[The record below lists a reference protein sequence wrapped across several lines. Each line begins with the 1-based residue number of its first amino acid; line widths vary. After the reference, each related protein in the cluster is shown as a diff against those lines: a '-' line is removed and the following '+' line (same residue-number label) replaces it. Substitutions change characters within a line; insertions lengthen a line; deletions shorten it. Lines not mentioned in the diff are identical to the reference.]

1 MLVYPDYYEKFKC
14 IAGACEDSCCAG
26 WVIDVDDESY
36 YSYQVEPGA
45 FGDRLRNSLVVDG
58 DQKFFQVTPDN
69 RCPFLNEQNLC
80 DIITEIGEDRIC
92 QTCTEHPRYFV
103 VTGDYEQHDI
113 SLSCCELGRIF
124 FYDDDPVKY
133 IREETEE
140 EETEEFD
147 VDPFGDDEDAE
158 MGYLDD
164 DTEEFLYDPILLERV
179 LKLRDEH
186 ISKIQD
192 RTKSLEERLQTVLGL
207 SLSNIDFDDLY
218 HVLGNLDMNGDKCS
232 IEYRWEKEFDKLLEY
247 RAKIEDAAV
256 RAEFQQAC
264 SNKFEI
270 WFEKIAT
277 YFIFRY
283 EIDVYFRLSELEKK
297 SEDDDFAENVA
308 IDFEE
313 ERRLIN
319 RSVAGIY
326 IMAIQKYLEENKGIY
341 TVDDMVDSA
350 HLYSKEVEHSD
361 ENIEVLKETFD
372 K

>member
-14 IAGACEDSCCAG
+14 IAGDCEDSCCAG
-26 WVIDVDDESY
+26 WIIDVDDASY

-45 FGDRLRNSLVVDG
+45 FGDRLRESLVVDG
-58 DQKFFQVTPDN
+58 DQKYFRVTEDN
-69 RCPFLNEQNLC
+69 RCPFLNDKNLC
-80 DIITEIGEDRIC
+80 DIITEIGEERIC

-124 FYDDDPVKY
+124 FYDEEPVKY
-133 IREETEE
+133 IREELEMDEE
-140 EETEEFD
+140 DDFD

-164 DTEEFLYDPILLERV
+164 DTEEFLFDPVLLDRV
-179 LKLRDEH
+179 LELRDQH
-186 ISKIQD
+186 IEAMQD
-192 RTKSLEERLQTVLGL
+192 RTKPLEERLQTVLGL
-207 SLSNIDFDDLY
+207 SLSHPDFDDVY
-218 HVLGNLDMNGDKCS
+218 QVLGNLDMDGDKCS
-232 IEYRWEKEFDKLLEY
+232 IEYRWEKEYEKLKEA
-247 RAKIEDAAV
+247 RKQIETEETRQQFIDA
-256 RAEFQQAC
+256 C
-264 SNKFEI
+264 HGKFEI

-283 EIDVYFRLSELEKK
+283 EIDSYFRLSELEKK
-297 SEDDDFAENVA
+297 SGDEKFGETVA

-313 ERRLIN
+313 ERRLIR
-319 RSVAGIY
+319 RSIAGIY
-326 IMAIQKYLEENKGIY
+326 IMAIQKYLEDQKGEY

-361 ENIEVLKETFD
+361 ENIEVLKAL
-372 K
+372 